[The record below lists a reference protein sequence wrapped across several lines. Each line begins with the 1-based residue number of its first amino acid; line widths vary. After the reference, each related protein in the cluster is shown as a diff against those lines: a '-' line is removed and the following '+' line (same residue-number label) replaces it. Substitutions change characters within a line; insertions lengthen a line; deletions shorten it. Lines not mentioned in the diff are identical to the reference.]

1 MIINN
6 LEHPILSEVGATK
19 RWALEIPL
27 RPSSILLRS
36 SMHDDDILISESKV
50 GNTLAINID
59 AKSMQFRSLK
69 MSSSAGASSFEH
81 IMP

>member
-1 MIINN
+1 MGFGDPTKAV
-6 LEHPILSEVGATK
+6 EHIAK
-19 RWALEIPL
+19 IFQD
-27 RPSSILLRS
+27 
-36 SMHDDDILISESKV
+36 MHDDDILISKSKV

-69 MSSSAGASSFEH
+69 TSSSAGASSFEH